1 MKKILTIVALVLI
14 IVCVGLLS
22 ACQLSSTVRCMEYAN
37 ADNYLVG
44 NQQYEG
50 ELTRILVNWYVGEVN
65 FVQSDDNTISIVEDN
80 ELEDKQKVHS
90 YFSDGV
96 LRVEFWQSGLASKVN
111 SKDKKVTITY
121 PKCGDIEL
129 MSTSAKVTADKMY
142 ADNINIIMTSGY
154 CSIGEI
160 NAKNF
165 DFTSTSG
172 SIVVNKMNCTI
183 ADIGSTSGGCELNK
197 VQVDTLNFASTS
209 GSAYA
214 EIDSAKVVKI
224 GSTSG
229 SVNLKL
235 NVGATISFSTTSG
248 TFSCEKE
255 HSDKLGKKV
264 IGDGETVID
273 VDTTSGSLRVR

>member
-1 MKKILTIVALVLI
+1 MKKILIIAALVVTLA
-14 IVCVGLLS
+14 CVGLLS
-22 ACQLSSTVRCMEYAN
+22 GCQVPSAIRCMNYAD
-37 ADNYLVG
+37 ADKYLVG

-50 ELTRILVNWYVGEVN
+50 ELTSILVNWYVGEVN
-65 FVQSDDNTISIVEDN
+65 FVLSEDNTISIVEDN

-96 LRVEFWQSGLASKVN
+96 LRVEFWQSGLADKVN

-142 ADNINIIMTSGY
+142 ADNVNIIMTSGY

-160 NAKNF
+160 NAKTF
-165 DFTSTSG
+165 DFISTSG
-172 SIVVNKMNCTI
+172 SIVVNKMNCTVV
-183 ADIGSTSGGCELNK
+183 DIGSTSGGCELNK
-197 VQVDTLNFASTS
+197 VQVDTLNYTSTS
-209 GSAYA
+209 GSAYV

-248 TFSCEKE
+248 SFSCEKE
-255 HSDKLGKKV
+255 HCDKLDKKV
-264 IGDGETVID
+264 VGDGETIID
-273 VDTTSGSLRVR
+273 VGTTSGSLRVR